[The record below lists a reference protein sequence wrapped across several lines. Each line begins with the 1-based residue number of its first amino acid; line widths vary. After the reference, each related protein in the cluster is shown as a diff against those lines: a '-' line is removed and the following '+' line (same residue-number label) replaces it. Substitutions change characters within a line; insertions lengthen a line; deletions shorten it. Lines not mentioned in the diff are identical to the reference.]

1 MERITS
7 WLFSSG
13 GAWTSLEAYPDGSEA
28 GTGWSSSTMVAVVPD
43 LRELCVSALSTR
55 RSRPGAPRPAAG
67 RVEAAAPDGR
77 TRRQLH
83 GGGTVE
89 REPESAGARSNLH
102 RRQSLTIRADFTC
115 ISSCALGM
123 SPLGTIHASRSAAR
137 AIAHRHPHRTKLCHI
152 SAWIRHKRS
161 SAHSEASH
169 SGASHSGASQVPQ
182 PEPQTPALPPP
193 HATPACSRA
202 AFASRRHRLGHGRA
216 IGRETGAAHSCRIPL
231 RLSPRHIT
239 LLGSQT
245 FIAIATRKPS
255 APSRPRRR
263 RRRRRV
269 AIGLHRTRRGRLQER
284 R

>member
-1 MERITS
+1 MLYCILSGQEDFRRGSRGSMERITS

-43 LRELCVSALSTR
+43 LREFCVSALSTR

-115 ISSCALGM
+115 ISSDLS
-123 SPLGTIHASRSAAR
+123 SPHLLM
-137 AIAHRHPHRTKLCHI
+137 RTGHVPPWNNPCLEIGRPCN
-152 SAWIRHKRS
+152 RS
-161 SAHSEASH
+161 SSSTPHKA
-169 SGASHSGASQVPQ
+169 VP
-182 PEPQTPALPPP
+182 
-193 HATPACSRA
+193 H
-202 AFASRRHRLGHGRA
+202 
-216 IGRETGAAHSCRIPL
+216 L
-231 RLSPRHIT
+231 RMD
-239 LLGSQT
+239 
-245 FIAIATRKPS
+245 PS
-255 APSRPRRR
+255 
-263 RRRRRV
+263 
-269 AIGLHRTRRGRLQER
+269 
-284 R
+284 